1 MFFPP
6 ILKGRACIAD
16 SADSLTVKECSFPD
30 SIFDFFFC
38 KCSEQR
44 VKGLFFLFFNVTM
57 HGDVSHLL
65 SCLYSFFP
73 LIAMTN

>member
-30 SIFDFFFC
+30 SIFDFFFVSVQSNVL
-38 KCSEQR
+38 K
-44 VKGLFFLFFNVTM
+44 VFF
-57 HGDVSHLL
+57 S
-65 SCLYSFFP
+65 YS
-73 LIAMTN
+73 LM